1 MWSRT
6 RFMLATSLA
15 LASSAAYIVHAQ
27 VLTYSKGQP
36 ISAAYEGWEIDPDG
50 AKYFIFGYE
59 NKNWEEE
66 MDIPVGPENGFLP
79 GPADRGQPTHFF
91 PRRSRYVF
99 RVPVPSQFSDRDE
112 LVWTLVAHGRTSKA
126 FASLRPDL
134 ILDAVAKGNDTGS
147 SGMSS
152 SPETRANKSPVIA
165 LEGAKTRTVK
175 VGQPLVLIATVTDDG
190 IPKATTEEQAR
201 NRARNR
207 EASVTAASGPGSGS
221 GAVNGAGPG
230 RAAAAGSGS
239 DSPSSDTPP
248 VDLWRNPPSQGSVR
262 KSNGLHLSWFHL
274 RGPGKVQFDPPQIKT
289 WEDLRVGAN
298 SPWAPVWFAPPLP
311 ADGRLTTTVTFAAAG
326 TYVLRARADDGP
338 ATTDEDVTVT
348 VTP

>member
-1 MWSRT
+1 VRST
-6 RFMLATSLA
+6 TAFMFAASLA
-15 LASSAAYIVHAQ
+15 FASGSAYIVAHAQ

-50 AKYFIFGYE
+50 SKYFIFGYE

-66 MDIPVGPENGFLP
+66 MDIPVGPENGFQP

-91 PRRSRYVF
+91 PRRNRYVF
-99 RVPVPSQFSDRDE
+99 RVPVPSNFTEKDE

-126 FASLRPDL
+126 YASLRADL
-134 ILDAVAKGNDTGS
+134 ILDAIAKGNDTGS

-152 SPETRANKSPVIA
+152 SPETRANKPPV
-165 LEGAKTRTVK
+165 LEIEGSKARTVK
-175 VGQPLVLIATVTDDG
+175 VGEPLVLVAKVTDDG
-190 IPKATTEEQAR
+190 VPKATTEEQAR
-201 NRARNR
+201 NRVRRNTTST
-207 EASVTAASGPGSGS
+207 EAPGQGRGAGPGSGADS
-221 GAVNGAGPG
+221 TSAS
-230 RAAAAGSGS
+230 AANETAQ
-239 DSPSSDTPP
+239 PI
-248 VDLWRNPPSQGSVR
+248 DLWRNPPSQGSVR

-274 RGPGKVQFDPPQIKT
+274 RGPGPVQFDPPQIKT

-298 SPWAPVWFAPPLP
+298 SPWAPVWFAPPMP
-311 ADGRLTTTVTFAAAG
+311 SDGRVTTKVTFSVPG

-338 ATTDEDVTVT
+338 ATTDDDVTVT